1 MKMKVFYKKMC
12 NVEIVLAI
20 VCLSLSVFIIFISAI
35 MRTISMPINWGL
47 DIALLL
53 FTWST
58 FLGADSAFREDKLIN
73 VDILFLKMP
82 KSLQKPLELVIYII
96 IFIFLSALIYL
107 GAILSVFTWPRTF
120 QGIPALSY
128 TWVTI
133 SVPVCS
139 FLMIIT
145 TVIKMYKKFILNSKR
160 STEVI
165 ASLSRKSGN

>member
-1 MKMKVFYKKMC
+1 MKMKDFYKKMC
-12 NVEIVLAI
+12 NVEIVFAI
-20 VCLSLSVFIIFISAI
+20 ICLLSSVFIIVISAI
-35 MRTISMPINWGL
+35 MRTIGMPINWGL

-58 FLGADSAFREDKLIN
+58 FLGADIAFRDDKFIN

-128 TWVTI
+128 TWITL

-145 TVIKMYKKFILNSKR
+145 TVIKMFKKFNVNAKR
-160 STEVI
+160 LTE
-165 ASLSRKSGN
+165 

>member
-1 MKMKVFYKKMC
+1 MKMKDFYIKMC
-12 NVEIVLAI
+12 NIEIALAI
-20 VCLSLSVFIIFISAI
+20 ICLLLSVFIIVISAI
-35 MRTISMPINWGL
+35 MRKIGMPINWGL

-58 FLGADSAFREDKLIN
+58 FLGADIAFRADKFIN

-120 QGIPALSY
+120 QGIPTLSY
-128 TWVTI
+128 TWVTL

-139 FLMIIT
+139 FFMIIT
-145 TVIKMYKKFILNSKR
+145 AIIKVFKKFIVNTKR
-160 STEVI
+160 PTD
-165 ASLSRKSGN
+165 

>member
-1 MKMKVFYKKMC
+1 MKMKDFYKKMC
-12 NVEIVLAI
+12 NVELVLAI
-20 VCLSLSVFIIFISAI
+20 ICLLASVFIIVISAI
-35 MRTISMPINWGL
+35 MRTIGMPINWGL
-47 DIALLL
+47 DISLLL

-58 FLGADSAFREDKLIN
+58 FLGADIAFREGKFIN

-82 KSLQKPLELVIYII
+82 KSFQRPLELVIYII
-96 IFIFLSALIYL
+96 IFIFLSALVYL

-128 TWVTI
+128 TWVTL

-145 TVIKMYKKFILNSKR
+145 TVIKMFKKFNVNAKR
-160 STEVI
+160 LT
-165 ASLSRKSGN
+165 A

>member
-1 MKMKVFYKKMC
+1 MGC
-12 NVEIVLAI
+12 AI
-20 VCLSLSVFIIFISAI
+20 ICLLSSVFIIVISAI
-35 MRTISMPINWGL
+35 MRTIGIPINWGL

-58 FLGADSAFREDKLIN
+58 FLGADIAFREGKFIS

-82 KSLQKPLELVIYII
+82 KNLQRTLELVIYII
-96 IFIFLSALIYL
+96 IFVFLSTLIYL
-107 GAILSVFTWPRTF
+107 GAILSVFTWPRAF

-133 SVPVCS
+133 SVPICS

-145 TVIKMYKKFILNSKR
+145 TVIKISEKFIVNTKR
-160 STEVI
+160 P
-165 ASLSRKSGN
+165 LK

>member
-12 NVEIVLAI
+12 NVEMGCAI
-20 VCLSLSVFIIFISAI
+20 ICLLSSVFIIVISAI
-35 MRTISMPINWGL
+35 MRTIGIPINWGL

-58 FLGADSAFREDKLIN
+58 FLGADIAFREGKFIS

-82 KSLQKPLELVIYII
+82 KNIQRTLELVIYII
-96 IFIFLSALIYL
+96 IFVFLSALIYL
-107 GAILSVFTWPRTF
+107 GAILSVFTWPRAF

-133 SVPVCS
+133 SVPICS

-145 TVIKMYKKFILNSKR
+145 TVIKISKKFIVNTKR
-160 STEVI
+160 P
-165 ASLSRKSGN
+165 LK

>member
-1 MKMKVFYKKMC
+1 MKMKDFYKKMC
-12 NVEIVLAI
+12 NVEIVFAI
-20 VCLSLSVFIIFISAI
+20 ICLLSSVFIIVISAV
-35 MRTISMPINWGL
+35 MRTIGMPINWGL

-58 FLGADSAFREDKLIN
+58 FLGADIAFRDDKFIN
-73 VDILFLKMP
+73 IDILLKMP
-82 KSLQKPLELVIYII
+82 KNLQKPLELVIYII

-107 GAILSVFTWPRTF
+107 GAFLSVFTWPRTF

-128 TWVTI
+128 TWITL

-145 TVIKMYKKFILNSKR
+145 TVIKMFKKFNVNAKR
-160 STEVI
+160 LTE
-165 ASLSRKSGN
+165 

>member
-1 MKMKVFYKKMC
+1 
-12 NVEIVLAI
+12 
-20 VCLSLSVFIIFISAI
+20 
-35 MRTISMPINWGL
+35 MPINWGL

-58 FLGADSAFREDKLIN
+58 FLGADIAFREDKLIN

-82 KSLQKPLELVIYII
+82 KSLQRPLELVIYII

>member
-1 MKMKVFYKKMC
+1 MKDFYIKMC
-12 NVEIVLAI
+12 NIEIVLAI
-20 VCLSLSVFIIFISAI
+20 ICLLLSVFIIVISAI
-35 MRTISMPINWGL
+35 MRKIGMPINWGL

-58 FLGADSAFREDKLIN
+58 FLGADIAFRDDKFIN

-82 KSLQKPLELVIYII
+82 KSLQRPLELVIYIT

-120 QGIPALSY
+120 QGIPTLSY
-128 TWVTI
+128 TWVTL

-139 FLMIIT
+139 FFMIIT
-145 TVIKMYKKFILNSKR
+145 TVIKMFKKFNINAKR
-160 STEVI
+160 LIE
-165 ASLSRKSGN
+165 

>member
-1 MKMKVFYKKMC
+1 MKMKDFYIKMC
-12 NVEIVLAI
+12 NIEIVLAI
-20 VCLSLSVFIIFISAI
+20 ICLLLSVFIIVISAI
-35 MRTISMPINWGL
+35 MRKIGMPINWGL

-58 FLGADSAFREDKLIN
+58 FLGADIAFRDDKFIN

-82 KSLQKPLELVIYII
+82 KSLQRPLELVIYIT

-120 QGIPALSY
+120 QGIPTLSY
-128 TWVTI
+128 TWVTL

-139 FLMIIT
+139 FFMIIT
-145 TVIKMYKKFILNSKR
+145 TVIKMFKKFNINAKR
-160 STEVI
+160 LIE
-165 ASLSRKSGN
+165 